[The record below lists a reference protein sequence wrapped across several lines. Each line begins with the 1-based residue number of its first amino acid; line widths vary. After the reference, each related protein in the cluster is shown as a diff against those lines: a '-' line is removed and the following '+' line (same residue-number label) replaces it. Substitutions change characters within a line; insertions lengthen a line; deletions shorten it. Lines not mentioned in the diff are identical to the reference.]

1 MAKIIPLFKF
11 NKRNYI
17 LLSVYYLI
25 LILSI
30 FIKAIKLL
38 ITNKIIYLKNYFKKL
53 KYKNIVNVLIVL

>member
-11 NKRNYI
+11 NKKNYI

-30 FIKAIKLL
+30 FINAIKSL
-38 ITNKIIYLKNYFKKL
+38 ITNEIIYLKNYFKKL